1 MPEQADVQSH
11 AAAQVW
17 KDAHVRRTED
27 ISIWLKQF
35 FQRLPEAE
43 RQDGNFAAPRRVVA
57 AS

>member
-11 AAAQVW
+11 DAAQVW

-35 FQRLPEAE
+35 FRRLPEAE
-43 RQDGNFAAPRRVVA
+43 RPDGNFAAPRRVVA